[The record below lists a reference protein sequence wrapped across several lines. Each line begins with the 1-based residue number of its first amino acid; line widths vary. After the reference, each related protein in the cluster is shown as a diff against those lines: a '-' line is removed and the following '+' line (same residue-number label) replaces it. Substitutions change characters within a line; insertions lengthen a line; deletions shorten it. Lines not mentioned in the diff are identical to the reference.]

1 MQSELT
7 NLFRK
12 LIANLNK
19 CNAYGNA
26 YGIEK
31 CEFCLK
37 FLILFDFFIITQQK
51 NNATTFVIFCMIF
64 LDCIG

>member
-19 CNAYGNA
+19 CNA